1 MKKNL
6 LFNAVLTA
14 SMLGLAGCAA
24 LQGIDKAADKPA
36 DKKQPTIQFGPLL
49 APPVPPP
56 AIQSPQQARTEPKV
70 YPGTGVLIKQIPA
83 AQPAQPGPE
92 DVVLNFEGVDIRQVI
107 EAILS
112 TYLHEP
118 YVVHPSLAGTV
129 TFRTTRGIP
138 KKDLVPTLEMLLR
151 MNGFAL
157 VREEGMYKV
166 VPFGQ
171 VRGSITPQLGGAAT
185 PLPIG
190 FSVAVVPLKYIGAKA
205 MLQILEPFATD
216 GSAIRTDDVRNLMI
230 LAGGQRELKHLLE
243 TIDLFDV
250 DFLSGMSV
258 GLFPIKSVDVKTLM
272 AEVDKIFG
280 AAGNP
285 LAGIVRII
293 PIERLNA
300 LLIVTPQPH
309 YLEEAK
315 KWIER
320 LDQTSSSG
328 GGLFV
333 YQVKNGK
340 AENI

>member
-1 MKKNL
+1 M
-6 LFNAVLTA
+6 
-14 SMLGLAGCAA
+14 
-24 LQGIDKAADKPA
+24 
-36 DKKQPTIQFGPLL
+36 
-49 APPVPPP
+49 
-56 AIQSPQQARTEPKV
+56 
-70 YPGTGVLIKQIPA
+70 
-83 AQPAQPGPE
+83 
-92 DVVLNFEGVDIRQVI
+92 
-107 EAILS
+107 
-112 TYLHEP
+112 
-118 YVVHPSLAGTV
+118 VHPALAGTV

-166 VPFGQ
+166 VPFSQ
-171 VRGSITPQLGGAAT
+171 VRGSVTPQLGGAAT
-185 PLPIG
+185 PLPSG
-190 FSVAVVPLKYIGAKA
+190 FSVLAVPLKYIGAKA

-216 GSAIRTDDVRNLMI
+216 GSAIRADEVRNLMI

-258 GLFPIKSVDVKTLM
+258 GLFPIKSADVKTLM

-280 AAGNP
+280 AAGSP
-285 LAGIVRII
+285 LAGIVRVL

-300 LLIVTPQPH
+300 LLIVTPQPR

-320 LDQTSSSG
+320 LDQTGNSG
-328 GGLFV
+328 GGLSVFV
-333 YQVKNGK
+333 YQVKYGK
-340 AENI
+340 AENIALLLGEIFGGKGSAGASGPQLAPGARPAEIRSPTQPRYAATRTGGGADHAVPGRRRRRLQGRARGGGQRQ